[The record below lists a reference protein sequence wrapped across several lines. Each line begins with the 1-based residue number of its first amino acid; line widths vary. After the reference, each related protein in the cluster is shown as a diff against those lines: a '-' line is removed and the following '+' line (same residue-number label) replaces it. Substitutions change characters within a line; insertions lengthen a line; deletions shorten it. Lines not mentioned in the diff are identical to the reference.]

1 MARLPNAKDALPNV
15 REALASLARQLRSA
29 RPARCVLAG
38 TGAFAITAGLLL
50 RFYAAP
56 ALITAP
62 PGYYGTQVLSDP
74 HATYFDQA
82 TLTTKKNAT
91 LSDVNTIRGDAAAS
105 TGTTVTWDSYSYIW
119 DPNNHVTLS
128 SSYQRAVFNRQ
139 TGELLDC
146 CGAAIDDDPRI
157 RQYGVAGMFWP
168 IGTKK
173 TTYMLYD
180 TSTDRAWPAVFSGT
194 AVVQGILTYKY
205 TQHIPATV
213 VQKMPGTPMSLLGIP
228 GASYTVTANRTYQA
242 DNTFWIDPRTGIP
255 VDVDERIAS
264 ALHDPADIGSL
275 TVASADLK
283 MSRSSQRS
291 LAALANSSAAQIV
304 MVRLTGPLTG
314 VILGVLLLL
323 AAVIRWPAR
332 RKQPNPLSRTDHRV
346 SPASTARGP
355 SRDHPG
361 GTTRSLTSSEVS
373 SSPQCRQVIAVSR
386 SWPQL
391 WVKTAGGES
400 TAHLS
405 PQARRA
411 CSTTRSSRP
420 ASVSS

>member
-1 MARLPNAKDALPNV
+1 MARLPNAKDALPKA
-15 REALASLARQLRSA
+15 RDALASLARELRSA
-29 RPARCVLAG
+29 RPLRCALAG
-38 TGAFAITAGLLL
+38 VGAFAITAGLLL

-56 ALITAP
+56 ALVTAP
-62 PGYYGTQVLSDP
+62 PAYYGTQVLSDP
-74 HATYFDQA
+74 HATYFNQA

-105 TGTTVTWDSYSYIW
+105 TGSTVTWDSYSYIW
-119 DPNNHVTLS
+119 DPDNHVTLS

-157 RQYGVAGMFWP
+157 RQYGIAGMFWP

-194 AVVQGILTYKY
+194 AMVQGILTYKY
-205 TQHIPATV
+205 TQQVPATV
-213 VQKMPGTPMSLLGIP
+213 VQKLPGTPMSLLGVP

-255 VDVDERIAS
+255 VDVDEKIAS

-283 MSRSSQRS
+283 MSQASQRS

-304 MVRLTGPLTG
+304 TVRLTGPLAG

-323 AAVIRWPAR
+323 AAAWWPRRVASDAR
-332 RKQPNPLSRTDHRV
+332 RAAVSLVRRAARKNSRPLYPERIIP
-346 SPASTARGP
+346 SPQ
-355 SRDHPG
+355 HPPPG
-361 GTTRSLTSSEVS
+361 VLPGTTREAPRAA
-373 SSPQCRQVIAVSR
+373 SPARWSVPRR
-386 SWPQL
+386 S
-391 WVKTAGGES
+391 AG
-400 TAHLS
+400 
-405 PQARRA
+405 
-411 CSTTRSSRP
+411 RSSRCP
-420 ASVSS
+420 GRGHRCG